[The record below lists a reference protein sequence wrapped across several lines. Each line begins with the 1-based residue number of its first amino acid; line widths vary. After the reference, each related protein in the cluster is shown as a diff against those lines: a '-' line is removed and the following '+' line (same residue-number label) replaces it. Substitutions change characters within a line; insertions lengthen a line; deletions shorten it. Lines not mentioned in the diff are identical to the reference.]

1 MGWVYVLKAHVLT
14 DHGQSLVKIGMSNKR
29 DFNDRVECI
38 QVEWMKSRRG
48 EVSILAIEQCQDAL
62 SVEQQLHQK
71 FRQYSKTIGEIR
83 RSLGGECSGDS
94 EWFLVPTN
102 AINSRVKTAADRMSD
117 YPDYRDSEGIPWLGF
132 LVVIALVML
141 AITNRPKPKPIP
153 HNILPSSTVIN
164 ASPHTGAN
172 IRSAPN
178 GAIVDYASNG
188 TVVKVEER
196 KGEWVRVD
204 GGKWVWGEFVK
215 SP

>member
-1 MGWVYVLKAHVLT
+1 MGWVYVLKAHILI
-14 DHGQSLVKIGMSNKR
+14 DNGLSLVKIGMSNKR
-29 DFNDRVECI
+29 DFNDRVESI
-38 QVEWMKSRRG
+38 QGEWMKAKRG

-71 FRQYSKTIGEIR
+71 FKQYSKTISEIR
-83 RSLGGECSGDS
+83 KALGGECSGDS

-102 AINSRVKTAADRMSD
+102 TINSRVKTAADRLSD
-117 YPDYRDSEGIPWLGF
+117 YPDYRDSEGIPWIAS
-132 LVVIALVML
+132 LVVIILIL
-141 AITNRPKPKPIP
+141 FAIANRPKSLAPSPQTS
-153 HNILPSSTVIN
+153 PSSTMID

-178 GAIVDYASNG
+178 GAIVDYAANG
-188 TVVKVEER
+188 TTVNVEER

-215 SP
+215 